1 MYLLFKTTS
10 EFMGSVK
17 LLYSFNYCLVLIFL
31 SVSFGSLIRQ
41 MLDQTQDAEPESDM
55 TQILEISDKVF
66 KITIVNMPCV
76 KYGPYVHERVGGM
89 SAERQ
94 KL

>member
-1 MYLLFKTTS
+1 
-10 EFMGSVK
+10 
-17 LLYSFNYCLVLIFL
+17 
-31 SVSFGSLIRQ
+31 
-41 MLDQTQDAEPESDM
+41 M